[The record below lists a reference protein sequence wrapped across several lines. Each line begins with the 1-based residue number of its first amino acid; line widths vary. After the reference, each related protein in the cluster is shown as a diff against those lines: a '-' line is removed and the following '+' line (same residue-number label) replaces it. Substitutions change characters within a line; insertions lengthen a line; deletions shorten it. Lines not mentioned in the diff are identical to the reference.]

1 MMKYSVIS
9 VLLITILAGCKKD
22 SAVPGTLEGYIS
34 QNSDFTISS
43 ELIACAMGGQKGFME
58 DKAYPTSVFFYPI
71 PGACEFRYFESE
83 TIDISIT
90 EYSKFNEKKLQ
101 DEPVFNG
108 YLWRFKNRDTKKDVW
123 GIVTYKVG
131 NVLHICRAI
140 HIKLNS
146 KPSQYAPELVN
157 VSSVGIE
164 PLFTWEDGSVKENAI
179 YFQVIS
185 DTLGNLISGTYTY
198 DKYFKFYDTTNVVLN
213 IHNVDPAPL
222 LNSNTK
228 YNFTL
233 MGVSYDNWVN
243 LVSQNEFV
251 TQ

>member
-1 MMKYSVIS
+1 MLKRLFLFFA
-9 VLLITILAGCKKD
+9 LLLFIAGCKKD
-22 SAVPGTLEGYIS
+22 NPVPDTLEGYIS
-34 QNSDFTISS
+34 QNSGFTISS

-58 DKAYPTSVFFYPI
+58 DKEYPISVFFYPI
-71 PGACEFRYFESE
+71 SGAYEFRYFESE
-83 TIDISIT
+83 TIDISIK
-90 EYSKFNEKKLQ
+90 EYSKYSENKLP

-140 HIKLNS
+140 YIKYNS

-157 VSSVGIE
+157 VSVTGIQS
-164 PLFTWEDGSVKENAI
+164 LFTWGDGTIKENEI

-198 DKYFKFYDTTNVVLN
+198 DKYFKFYDATNVVLN
-213 IHNVDPAPL
+213 IHNVIPHPAL
-222 LNSNTK
+222 MNNTK

-233 MGVSYDNWVN
+233 MGVSNDNWVN
-243 LVSQNEFV
+243 LVSQNEFT

>member
-1 MMKYSVIS
+1 MKHSVILL
-9 VLLITILAGCKKD
+9 LLITILSGCRKD
-22 SAVPGTLEGYIS
+22 SAIPDTLQGYIS

-58 DKAYPTSVFFYPI
+58 ESYYPVSVFFYPI
-71 PGACEFRYFESE
+71 FGAYEFRYFESE
-83 TIDISIT
+83 TIDIDIT
-90 EYSKFNEKKLQ
+90 DYSKFRRKELP

-108 YLWRFKNRDTKKDVW
+108 YLWRFKSKDTKKDVW

-157 VSSVGIE
+157 VSVTGTR
-164 PLFTWEDGSVKENAI
+164 PLFTWGDGTVKENAI

-213 IHNVDPAPL
+213 IHNVTPSPTLIGD
-222 LNSNTK
+222 TK

-233 MGVSYDNWVN
+233 MSVSYDNWVN
-243 LVSQNEFV
+243 LVSQNEFT

>member
-1 MMKYSVIS
+1 MIKYLSIPLFVIIFS
-9 VLLITILAGCKKD
+9 GCRKD
-22 SAVPGTLEGYIS
+22 DPLPDTLEGYVS
-34 QNSDFTISS
+34 KNSSFTISS
-43 ELIACAMGGQKGFME
+43 QLIACAMGGQKGFME
-58 DKAYPTSVFFYPI
+58 DKEYPISVFFYPI
-71 PGACEFRYFESE
+71 SGAYEFRYFESE

-90 EYSKFNEKKLQ
+90 DYSKFNEKKLS

-108 YLWRFKNRDTKKDVW
+108 YLWRFKNKDTKKDVW

-140 HIKLNS
+140 HVKNNS

-157 VSSVGIE
+157 ISITGTQ
-164 PLFTWEDGSVKENAI
+164 PLFTWGDGNVKENVI
-179 YFQVIS
+179 YFQVVS

-198 DKYFKFYDTTNVVLN
+198 DNYFKFYDTTNVVLN
-213 IHNVDPAPL
+213 IHNITPIPAL
-222 LNSNTK
+222 TDSTK
-228 YNFTL
+228 YIFTL

-243 LVSQNEFV
+243 LVSQNEFT

>member
-1 MMKYSVIS
+1 MMKYLSVT
-9 VLLITILAGCKKD
+9 LLFFIFLSGCRKD
-22 SAVPGTLEGYIS
+22 AALPDTLQGYIS
-34 QNSDFTISS
+34 RNNDFTISS

-58 DKAYPTSVFFYPI
+58 ESYYPVSVFFYPI
-71 PGACEFRYFESE
+71 SGAYEFKYFESE
-83 TIDISIT
+83 TIDMSIT
-90 EYSKFNEKKLQ
+90 DYTKFREKELP
-101 DEPVFNG
+101 DEPIFNG
-108 YLWRFKNRDTKKDVW
+108 YLWRFKNKDTKNDVW

-140 HIKLNS
+140 HIKNNT
-146 KPSQYAPELVN
+146 KPSQYAPELVTI
-157 VSSVGIE
+157 SSIGTE
-164 PLFTWEDGSVKENAI
+164 PLFTWGDGSLKENVI

-213 IHNVDPAPL
+213 IHSVNPPPVL
-222 LNSNTK
+222 TSNTK
-228 YNFTL
+228 YTFTL

-243 LVSQNEFV
+243 LVSQNEFT